1 MCQGGV
7 VAGGRGAGDSLRH
20 PILFMATGAGNLSG
34 QDRQG
39 FQRGQN
45 RCHGDYQATWC
56 SLCRQRTHG
65 MAKLMALTLIHN
77 KMSNKRCAAP

>member
-56 SLCRQRTHG
+56 SLCRQQTAHAWYG
-65 MAKLMALTLIHN
+65 KINGSHAH
-77 KMSNKRCAAP
+77 SQ